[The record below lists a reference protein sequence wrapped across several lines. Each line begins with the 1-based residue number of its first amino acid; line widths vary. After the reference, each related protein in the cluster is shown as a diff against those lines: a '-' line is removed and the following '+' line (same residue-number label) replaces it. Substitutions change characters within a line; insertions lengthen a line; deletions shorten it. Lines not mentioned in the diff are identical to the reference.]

1 MDPFTIAML
10 AQLGV
15 AGFQGIKAISD
26 ANSFEGQEQPSYLK
40 NSQELM
46 QNKSLAERQMKQGMS
61 PEAKALASN
70 TFASQQAGAYRA
82 ASDMSGGQMSNAMSR
97 LGALNNI
104 NFATSMGAQN
114 QAAKE
119 RGQSAFMGVNQQL
132 QGQRDKDTAMANQN
146 YLQTRQ
152 NIQAMSQYA
161 LQNVGNAVSGY
172 AAGAQNEKYLDYLM
186 DKGKAE
192 TETPETPTVPT
203 QELPKGPSLLSNGN
217 SFRTII
223 GKGNPFSD
231 NLPISLSAIANPY
244 VGQTAYANQKPYQW
258 DGAKWNEIK

>member
-15 AGFQGIKAISD
+15 AGFQGVKAISD
-26 ANSFEGQEQPSYLK
+26 ANEFEKQKQPSYRE

-46 QNKSLAERQMKQGMS
+46 QNKALAEKQMRQGMS
-61 PEAKALASN
+61 PEARALAQN
-70 TFASQQAGAYRA
+70 TYASQRAGAYRS
-82 ASDMSGGQMSNAMSR
+82 ASDMSGGQMGTALSR
-97 LGALNNI
+97 MGALNNI
-104 NFATSMGAQN
+104 NFATSMGAQD
-114 QAAKE
+114 QAARE
-119 RGQSAFMGVNQQL
+119 RGQSSFMGVNQQL

-186 DKGKAE
+186 GKNKT
-192 TETPETPTVPT
+192 TETIPTATEPSSTPSS
-203 QELPKGPSLLSNGN
+203 SLLSDGN
-217 SFRTII
+217 AFRTTI
-223 GKGNPFSD
+223 GEGNPFSD

-244 VGQTAYANQKPYQW
+244 VGQTAYANQKAYQW
-258 DGAKWNEIK
+258 DGAKWNKID